1 MEIFGNNTNNN
12 LSLFGNF
19 FTDKNKNAQSQ
30 ESFLTSK
37 NNNNFSFN
45 VKNYSNKILLNP
57 KDNNDKNK
65 FYLYTQTNNDNKT
78 LLNEQ
83 KSSIPLFDLKDTK
96 ITENKILYDNKN
108 NMDSKISSRKDNNQL
123 FNEHIFFNNDAH
135 NKDNIDNKDN
145 IKQNNNTHNEV
156 LHDNN
161 NNKQN
166 VNNFN
171 YDKSDDNK
179 LLNLNKILLNEN
191 ELKFSE
197 CKALDEY
204 EKTQILYKTNN
215 EILEELKSMLFKQK
229 EKFLQNTENTRQI
242 ENKLSNIL
250 KQSAEHAKMSEI
262 NELRKN
268 NLIQKIKDINAQS
281 EKLKNVID
289 IKNKII
295 TSALLDYK
303 NNYMNNILF
312 LGINNDRFSFFD
324 ELIDISKKC
333 DVIDRSINYKEQI
346 LSKKEKNLSE
356 KLNDDKNGFWIEKA
370 NNKKIFVNQN
380 EMNSLLSECYDG
392 LINLKNMQ
400 ETFDSKYELI
410 KKTLF
415 HNNHNY

>member
-19 FTDKNKNAQSQ
+19 F
-30 ESFLTSK
+30 
-37 NNNNFSFN
+37 
-45 VKNYSNKILLNP
+45 
-57 KDNNDKNK
+57 NDKNK
-65 FYLYTQTNNDNKT
+65 FYLYTQINKDNIA

-123 FNEHIFFNNDAH
+123 FNENAH

-145 IKQNNNTHNEV
+145 IKQNNNTHNEGFG

-161 NNKQN
+161 NKQN
-166 VNNFN
+166 MNNCN
-171 YDKSDDNK
+171 NDKSNDNK
-179 LLNLNKILLNEN
+179 LLNLNKILNEN

-268 NLIQKIKDINAQS
+268 KLIQKIKDINAQS

-333 DVIDRSINYKEQI
+333 DVIDSSINYKEQI